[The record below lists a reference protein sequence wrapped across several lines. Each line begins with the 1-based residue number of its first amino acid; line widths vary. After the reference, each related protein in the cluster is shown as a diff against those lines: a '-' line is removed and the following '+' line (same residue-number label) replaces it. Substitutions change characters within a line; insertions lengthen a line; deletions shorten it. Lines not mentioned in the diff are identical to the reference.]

1 MWYEVHEAFQK
12 TSIACFCVFWI
23 QYLLCVLASV
33 PHCAVYRET
42 VTSSRGR
49 WRLLIYHCIL
59 TSVTCTSLCWTGC
72 VCRGE
77 AGGRVQRGRGCVCV
91 CTTLCVWFQEV
102 GVKNAWY
109 VRTTT
114 TWKAAR
120 VEPKLIVLPK
130 IKPKPALCLNFD
142 RASDTTRPFI
152 AISKRPLRVFRW
164 RHRSLFDV
172 KHPAEAEMV

>member
-77 AGGRVQRGRGCVCV
+77 AGGGRVQRGRGCVCV
-91 CTTLCVWFQEV
+91 YNSVCVVSGGGGEECLVCADDDNMKGGEGWAQTDCASQNQTQTRFVSEFRPSLRHHMSVYRNKQ
-102 GVKNAWY
+102 AS
-109 VRTTT
+109 
-114 TWKAAR
+114 AAS
-120 VEPKLIVLPK
+120 
-130 IKPKPALCLNFD
+130 F
-142 RASDTTRPFI
+142 
-152 AISKRPLRVFRW
+152 
-164 RHRSLFDV
+164 
-172 KHPAEAEMV
+172 

>member
-33 PHCAVYRET
+33 PLVRFT
-42 VTSSRGR
+42 GKL
-49 WRLLIYHCIL
+49 WPRL
-59 TSVTCTSLCWTGC
+59 G
-72 VCRGE
+72 
-77 AGGRVQRGRGCVCV
+77 AGGDCLYITASWLLWHVLAYVGRGVCVGGRRGGGYKEEEGVCV

-164 RHRSLFDV
+164 RQRSLFDV

>member
-72 VCRGE
+72 VCV
-77 AGGRVQRGRGCVCV
+77 GGRRGGGYKEEEGVCV

-164 RHRSLFDV
+164 RQRSLFDV